1 VDGQSRAS
9 NRNEKTRETGNE
21 IVKCHRTHMKQ
32 ITAASEVL
40 APARTNVAP
49 TGKADIAAIPLGGL
63 VWFGLV

>member
-1 VDGQSRAS
+1 
-9 NRNEKTRETGNE
+9 
-21 IVKCHRTHMKQ
+21 MKQ